1 MKKLTLASLLGISL
15 CSISGMAVSSATLP
29 VKSNMGS
36 AEEIFIKRELLSH
49 LSAAASQ
56 SNLYLLPLEN
66 SVDGSWSGDFFINDI
81 TGFSVLET
89 MKGERFSEVELL
101 SPAGNRYVIQGAE
114 IVCEGPACVELSS
127 NVVVSEA
134 SAVRT
139 ISINRNTDIQGRWR
153 IRLNGLS
160 ADTSNGNVLI
170 TYEDG
175 ANLAIWDADQMSLSS
190 QPNTFLFELRVPDS
204 EQDASQKSTPYSVI
218 NSTEIESLDARAL
231 LFSHA
236 ESAEFTSRN
245 SVDTKALK
253 ANKHKDKEFQEYE
266 VSISPE
272 GEISTTIPKLSV
284 GDYRLEVAFSA
295 TMSNGDVIQRTGYY
309 GFPVLNSEAQL
320 TSVSSAKVLDENRLS
335 VDIGIEGVA
344 EKELLVFYAEIW
356 RDEKPVSSINTIT
369 SVHETSIGNSIS
381 VALDSRWFAL
391 ADIHGQ
397 QGFEF
402 RNIRLLDPN
411 TYLLLDSKA
420 DLFVPVAA
428 FPEQE
433 SIKAS
438 AVEINDEML
447 LGKND
452 ITVPVTRSQ
461 GAQESVNFDA
471 NGIVLVHGWCGN
483 TNTWEGWRFNDGPR
497 FEYNSPITSMGRN
510 DFAIELA
517 LQANAEYRD
526 WFSVVAHSQGGQAAI
541 HMQSYYFTGLDNSP
555 APRPIQTVGTPYQGS
570 LLMDLYVGSGAGM
583 INDIFNID
591 DCQAQWSLT
600 TASSIPW
607 AIMLPFNSQQRTF
620 YYRTTHD
627 MPSNWWESLQ
637 FWRWKCNA
645 ASWII
650 PGADDGVVSVVEGWL
665 GLGNDMGI
673 MTRECHTGVG
683 MNFMNQTRDN
693 NRNDIMDEMGRVPA
707 SWTQWLDRDDP
718 GGSGDWESRA
728 AHPAVCANPWNFQA
742 RRRGTSIP
750 ATQTGEIFSTLSAN
764 GGLVCRNADQPDG
777 VCFDYEVRFFC
788 P

>member
-1 MKKLTLASLLGISL
+1 MKKLTLASLFGISL
-15 CSISGMAVSSATLP
+15 CSISGIAISSTTLP

-36 AEEIFIKRELLSH
+36 AEEIFIKRERLSH

-66 SVDGSWSGDFFINDI
+66 AVDGSWTGDFIINDI
-81 TGFSVLET
+81 KGFSVLET
-89 MKGERFSEVELL
+89 MTGEQFSRVELL
-101 SPAGNRYVIQGAE
+101 SPAGNRYLIQGTE
-114 IVCEGPACVELSS
+114 ISCEGPACVDFSS
-127 NVVVSEA
+127 NVLVSEA

-139 ISINRNTDIQGRWR
+139 ISINRNTDIQGRWQ
-153 IRLNGLS
+153 IKLNGLS
-160 ADTSNGNVLI
+160 TEASNGNVLL

-175 ANLAIWDADQMSLSS
+175 ANLAIWDADQVSLSS
-190 QPNTFLFELRVPDS
+190 QPNRFLFELRVPDS
-204 EQDASQKSTPYSVI
+204 EQEQSQKSAPYSVI
-218 NSTEIESLDARAL
+218 KSAEIEALDARAF
-231 LFSHA
+231 LFSNT
-236 ESAEFTSRN
+236 ESAEFASRDA
-245 SVDTKALK
+245 VDTNDLK
-253 ANKHKDKEFQEYE
+253 TNNLKSKELQEFE

-272 GEISTTIPKLSV
+272 GEISTTIPKLSA
-284 GDYRLEVAFSA
+284 GDYRLEVEFSA

-309 GFPVLNSEAQL
+309 GFPVLGSEAQL
-320 TSVSSAKVLDENRLS
+320 TSVSRAKVLDENRLS
-335 VDIGIEGVA
+335 VDIGIDGVA
-344 EKELLVFYAEIW
+344 DKELLVFYAEIW
-356 RDEKPVSSINTIT
+356 RDGKPVSTINTIT
-369 SVHETSIGNSIS
+369 SVHETSIGNSVT

-391 ADIHGQ
+391 AETHGQ

-411 TYLLLDSKA
+411 TYLLLDSKT
-420 DLFVPVAA
+420 DLFVPVSA

-452 ITVPVTRSQ
+452 ITVPVNNAQ
-461 GAQESVNFDA
+461 GAQESVNLAA
-471 NGIVLVHGWCGN
+471 NGIMLVHGWCGN
-483 TNTWEGWRFNDGPR
+483 AAAWNKGVFNDGPTE
-497 FEYNSPITSMGRN
+497 EYRSPITSMGRN

-517 LQANAEYRD
+517 LQSNAEFRD

-627 MPSNWWESLQ
+627 MPGNWWESLQ

-645 ASWII
+645 GSWVI
-650 PGADDGVVSVVEGWL
+650 PGADDGVVSVGEGWL
-665 GLGNDMGI
+665 GLGNNMGI
-673 MTRECHTGVG
+673 MTRECHTGG
-683 MNFMNQTRDN
+683 MNFMDQRRDN
-693 NRNDIMDEMGRVPA
+693 NRNDIMDQMGRVPA
-707 SWTQWLDRDDP
+707 SWTQWLNRDDP
-718 GGSGDWESRA
+718 SGSGDWESRA

-742 RRRGTSIP
+742 RRRGTTIP
-750 ATQTGEIFSTLSAN
+750 ASQTGEIFSTFSAN
-764 GGLVCRNADQPDG
+764 GGLVCRNTDQPDG

>member
-1 MKKLTLASLLGISL
+1 MKKLTLASLFGISL
-15 CSISGMAVSSATLP
+15 CSISGIAISSTTLP

-36 AEEIFIKRELLSH
+36 AEEIFIKRDLLSN
-49 LSAAASQ
+49 LSTAASQ

-66 SVDGSWSGDFFINDI
+66 TVGEDWTGDFFINDI
-81 TGFSVLET
+81 HGFSLLET
-89 MKGERFSEVELL
+89 MQGQVLSNVELL
-101 SPAGNRYVIQGAE
+101 SPAGNRYRIQGGE
-114 IVCEGPACVELSS
+114 ITCAGPDCVELSS
-127 NVVVSEA
+127 HVEVSEA
-134 SAVRT
+134 TAVRT
-139 ISINRNTDIQGRWR
+139 ISINRNADILGRWQ
-153 IRLNGLS
+153 IKLNGLS
-160 ADTSNGNVLI
+160 TEATNANVLVS
-170 TYEDG
+170 YEQG
-175 ANLAIWDADQMSLSS
+175 VNLAIWDADQVSLSS
-190 QPNTFLFELRVPDS
+190 QPNRFLFELRVPNS
-204 EQDASQKSTPYSVI
+204 EQEGSQKSASYSVI
-218 NSTEIESLDARAL
+218 KSAEIEALDARAF
-231 LFSHA
+231 LFSNT
-236 ESAEFTSRN
+236 ESAEFTSRGA
-245 SVDTKALK
+245 VDTNAVK
-253 ANKHKDKEFQEYE
+253 ANKLRSKELQEYE
-266 VSISPE
+266 VGISPE
-272 GEISTTIPKLSV
+272 GEISTTIPKLAA
-284 GDYRLEVAFSA
+284 GDYRLEVEFSA

-309 GFPVLNSEAQL
+309 GFPVLGSEAQL
-320 TSVSSAKVLDENRLS
+320 TSASRTKVLDENRLS

-344 EKELLVFYAEIW
+344 DKELLVFYAEIW
-356 RDEKPVSSINTIT
+356 RDDKPVSTINTIT
-369 SVHETSIGNSIS
+369 SVHETSIGNSVT

-391 ADIHGQ
+391 AETHGQ

-420 DLFVPVAA
+420 DLFVPVVG

-452 ITVPVTRSQ
+452 ITVPVASGQ

-471 NGIVLVHGWCGN
+471 NGIMLVHGWCSN
-483 TNTWEGWRFNDGPR
+483 TSTWQQWRFNDGPTV
-497 FEYNSPITSMGRN
+497 EYNSPITSMGRN

-517 LQANAEYRD
+517 LQSNVAFRD
-526 WFSVVAHSQGGQAAI
+526 WFSVVAHSQGGQAAV

-620 YYRTTHD
+620 YYRTTHG

-645 ASWII
+645 GSWII
-650 PGADDGVVSVVEGWL
+650 PGADDGVVSVGEGWL

-673 MTRECHTGVG
+673 MARECHTGG
-683 MNFMNQTRDN
+683 MNFMDQRRDN

-742 RRRGTSIP
+742 RRRGTTIP

>member
-1 MKKLTLASLLGISL
+1 MKKLTLASLFGISL
-15 CSISGMAVSSATLP
+15 CSISGIAISSTTLP

-36 AEEIFIKRELLSH
+36 AEEIFIKRDLLSN
-49 LSAAASQ
+49 LSTAASQ

-66 SVDGSWSGDFFINDI
+66 TVGEDWTGDFFINDI
-81 TGFSVLET
+81 HGFSLLET
-89 MKGERFSEVELL
+89 MQGQVFSNVELL
-101 SPAGNRYVIQGAE
+101 SPAGNRYRIQGGE
-114 IVCEGPACVELSS
+114 ITCAGPDCVELSS
-127 NVVVSEA
+127 HVEVSEA
-134 SAVRT
+134 TAVRT
-139 ISINRNTDIQGRWR
+139 ISINRNANILGRWQ
-153 IRLNGLS
+153 IKLNGLS
-160 ADTSNGNVLI
+160 TEATNANVLVS
-170 TYEDG
+170 YEQG
-175 ANLAIWDADQMSLSS
+175 VNLAIWDADQVSLSS
-190 QPNTFLFELRVPDS
+190 QPNRFLFELRVPNS
-204 EQDASQKSTPYSVI
+204 EQEGGQKSAPYSVI
-218 NSTEIESLDARAL
+218 KRAEIEALDARAF
-231 LFSHA
+231 LFSNT
-236 ESAEFTSRN
+236 EPAEFTSRGA
-245 SVDTKALK
+245 VDTNAVKPNKLK
-253 ANKHKDKEFQEYE
+253 SKELQEYE

-272 GEISTTIPKLSV
+272 GEISTTIPKLAA
-284 GDYRLEVAFSA
+284 GDYRLEVEFSA
-295 TMSNGDVIQRTGYY
+295 TVSNGDVIQRTGYY
-309 GFPVLNSEAQL
+309 GFPVLGSEAQL
-320 TSVSSAKVLDENRLS
+320 TSASRTKVLDENRLS

-344 EKELLVFYAEIW
+344 DKALLVFYAEIW
-356 RDEKPVSSINTIT
+356 RDGKPVSTINTIT
-369 SVHETSIGNSIS
+369 SVHETSIGNSVT

-391 ADIHGQ
+391 AETHGQ

-411 TYLLLDSKA
+411 TYLLLDSKT
-420 DLFVPVAA
+420 DLFVPVSA

-452 ITVPVTRSQ
+452 ITVPVNNAQ
-461 GAQESVNFDA
+461 GAQESVNLAA
-471 NGIVLVHGWCGN
+471 NGIMLVHGWCSN
-483 TNTWEGWRFNDGPR
+483 TSTWQQWRFNDGPTV
-497 FEYNSPITSMGRN
+497 EYNSPITSMGRN

-517 LQANAEYRD
+517 LQSNAAFRD
-526 WFSVVAHSQGGQAAI
+526 WFSVVAHSQGGQAAV

-620 YYRTTHD
+620 YYRTTHG

-645 ASWII
+645 GSWII
-650 PGADDGVVSVVEGWL
+650 PGADDGVVSVGEGWL

-673 MTRECHTGVG
+673 MARECHTGG
-683 MNFMNQTRDN
+683 MNFMDQRRDN

-742 RRRGTSIP
+742 RRRGTTIP